1 MLYARVM
8 LGLGDLNAALDTV
21 SLALEARPDRV
32 TTFSLL
38 AEILEAAIDEKNSLT
53 AILIC
58 PPESEEPDRV
68 AAGHAGRRDRI
79 TSRITRPAN
88 ARRRPAGGDRRCPI
102 KPSSVIAACCR
113 SCRTS
118 IRSHWRAQFGLGR
131 IALQLGQLDAA
142 LVSLKEAAHLMP
154 ERTDILKSLA
164 ETYRLAN
171 LPREALE
178 TAQAVADLLPGDAG
192 SLLWQAGS
200 MPETE

>member
-1 MLYARVM
+1 M
-8 LGLGDLNAALDTV
+8 
-21 SLALEARPDRV
+21 

-38 AEILEAAIDEKNSLT
+38 AEILEAAIDEKNSLS
-53 AILIC
+53 AILSAHPTLKNLIGSLQEMLEGAIASR
-58 PPESEEPDRV
+58 PESLDLQMLSADLLAETG
-68 AAGHAGRRDRI
+68 AADKALERY
-79 TSRITRPAN
+79 
-88 ARRRPAGGDRRCPI
+88 
-102 KPSSVIAACCR
+102 R
-113 SCRTS
+113 SLLQKLPYKHPVS
-118 IRSHWRAQFGLGR
+118 WRAQFGLGR

-171 LPREALE
+171 LPREALD
-178 TAQAVADLLPGDAG
+178 TSQAVADLLPGDAG